1 MDAFNDTK
9 VNAHQKFFEA
19 LQRGGIDAIIET
31 ASHLFQSPVL
41 FTDHNYRLI
50 SMYPQKCIGESIWD
64 TLFESKTL
72 PLEIIWE
79 FQNAFLKNM
88 VDVYNPFYANWGY
101 VEKWPRIFGEVY
113 SGSHIIGHVAIFL
126 GKTPF
131 QDGDLA
137 LTQLLIDTL
146 NIELRSSLSE
156 HSSWKPSPSAYLHDL
171 LNNDTPYRAKQIAE
185 QSLRQHV
192 MGDYVIMA
200 TPLSANAA
208 KKAFAAYAI
217 AELERRYRNIISL
230 IYNDSVITLIGEVKP
245 SSFHPQSSSFI
256 QQIAAFFGDHN
267 MVSGLSDSFQGFHQI
282 SARYIQAQ
290 LTAELG
296 IKERGTTLAIFS
308 DYSPMQMF
316 LALSKDGPPEAY
328 IHPVLTMIKDYDRT
342 NHSDFFETLRVFSLV
357 MHNKDAAALQLS
369 IHRNTLLYRL
379 NRIRDIFDLS
389 FEDER
394 TAIHLLTS
402 FLLLDAV
409 K

>member
-1 MDAFNDTK
+1 MGTLSDQK
-9 VNAHQKFFEA
+9 KNAHQKFFEA
-19 LQRGGIDAIIET
+19 LQQGGIDAIIET

-50 SMYPQKCIGESIWD
+50 SMYPKQLIGESIWD

-72 PLEIIWE
+72 PLDIIWE
-79 FQNAFLKNM
+79 FQNAFLNNM
-88 VDVYNPFYANWGY
+88 VDVYNPFYADWGY
-101 VEKWPRIFGEVY
+101 VETWPRIFGEIY
-113 SGSHIIGHVAIFL
+113 SGAHIIGHVAIFL
-126 GKTPF
+126 GQTPF
-131 QDGDLA
+131 EDGDLA

-146 NIELRSSLSE
+146 NIELRSKLSE
-156 HSSWKPSPSAYLHDL
+156 HSSWKPSPSTYLLDL
-171 LNNDTPYRAKQIAE
+171 LSNDTPYRVKQIAE
-185 QSLRQHV
+185 QSLRPHV
-192 MGDYVIMA
+192 MGEYVIMA

-208 KKAFAAYAI
+208 KRAFAAYAI
-217 AELERRYRNIISL
+217 AELEQRYRNIVAL
-230 IYNDSVITLIGEVKP
+230 IYNDSVITLIGEVKTP
-245 SSFHPQSSSFI
+245 SFQPQSNSFI
-256 QQIAAFFGDHN
+256 QRIAAFFGDHN
-267 MVSGLSDSFQGFHQI
+267 MVSGLSDSFQSFHQI
-282 SARYIQAQ
+282 NARYIQAQ

-296 IKERGTTLAIFS
+296 IKDHRTTLAIFS

-316 LALSKDGPPEAY
+316 LALSKEGPPEAY
-328 IHPVLTMIKDYDRT
+328 IHPVLAQLKDYDRT
-342 NHSDFFETLRVFSLV
+342 NHSNFFETLRVFSLV
-357 MHNKDAAALQLS
+357 MHNKDAASLQLS